1 MTDFFRSAL
10 TQRFVGGFVGGFLLG
25 TAALLGLAGLHF

>member
-10 TQRFVGGFVGGFLLG
+10 TQRFVGGFLLG
-25 TAALLGLAGLHF
+25 TAALLGLPGLHF